1 MTDRLTIADLAELY
15 EGASGAKDA
24 ATLYRLVDAVVQKRI
39 GYQLFTIM
47 RIYEG
52 GQEVERVYSSNE
64 KAYPIL
70 GRKTKKGTHWGDK
83 VLGRG
88 QIHIAR
94 DKEEVKKVFED
105 YELIW
110 SLGVGS
116 IMNVPVSFRGRQLG
130 TMNVSGTENQFGE
143 ADIRAAR
150 AIAAYLV
157 PVLLSDYK

>member
-1 MTDRLTIADLAELY
+1 MSDRLTIADLAELY
-15 EGASGAKDA
+15 EGASAAKDSVA
-24 ATLYRLVDAVVQKRI
+24 LYRLVDAAVPERPYS
-39 GYQLFTIM
+39 YQLFTIM

-130 TMNVSGTENQFGE
+130 TMNVSGTKAVRRG
-143 ADIRAAR
+143 RYPR
-150 AIAAYLV
+150 R
-157 PVLLSDYK
+157 PRHRRLSGPGLA

>member
-15 EGASGAKDA
+15 EKAAGAADA
-24 ATLYRLVDAVVQKRI
+24 RALYRAVDEMVQRRI
-39 GYQLFTIM
+39 GHRLFTIM

-64 KAYPIL
+64 KAYSVG
-70 GRKTKKGTHWGDK
+70 GRKVKQGTHWGDK

-88 QIHIAR
+88 EVHIAR
-94 DKEEVKKVFED
+94 DKDEVKRAFAD

-110 SLGVGS
+110 SLGVES
-116 IMNVPVSFRGRQLG
+116 IMNMPVSFRGRQLG
-130 TMNVSGTENQFGE
+130 TMNVSGTAHQFGE
-143 ADIRAAR
+143 ADVRAAR

-157 PVLLSDYK
+157 PVLLADY